1 MTRPLVYAGL
11 AGGIVVVST
20 AAILIRMAQAEGV
33 PSLAIAALRLGIAS
47 AVMIPFARMRA
58 RTEWHSLRARDV
70 RLAWISGACL
80 AIHFGTWITSLEY
93 TSVASSTAL
102 VTTNPIWVGI
112 GSMVLLRERLSTG
125 TVAGI
130 VFALSGAMVLLWT
143 DAAASS
149 GSRGDSILGN
159 ALALVGALSASAY
172 LLIGRALRDR
182 LALLNY
188 VAMAYGV
195 AALILLLAT
204 VANGDALLGHPAIAY
219 VWIAALAIG
228 PQLIGHTILNWSVR
242 HLPATLVALSIL
254 GEPIGSSLLAM
265 VFLNETVS
273 ALQLL
278 AFVMILAGI
287 FFAARD
293 GRSG

>member
-11 AGGIVVVST
+11 AGGILVVST

-47 AVMIPFARMRA
+47 AVMIPFARVHARA
-58 RTEWHSLRARDV
+58 EWRALRPRDV
-70 RLAWISGACL
+70 RLAWISGTCL
-80 AIHFGTWITSLEY
+80 AIHFGAWITSLEY

-112 GSMVLLRERLSTG
+112 GSMVLLRERLSSG

-130 VFALSGAMVLLWT
+130 AFALAGTMVLLWT
-143 DAAASS
+143 DATASG

-159 ALALVGALSASAY
+159 ALALIGALSASAY

-182 LALLNY
+182 LALLSY

-195 AALILLLAT
+195 AALILLLAA
-204 VANGDALLGHPAIAY
+204 VANGDALLGHSAIAY

-254 GEPIGSSLLAM
+254 GEPIGSSLLATF
-265 VFLNETVS
+265 FLNESVS

-278 AFVMILAGI
+278 AFVVILAGI

-293 GRSG
+293 GRSD